1 MMHRARRGGGNNP
14 AIGIVQIN
22 PVATLNIAGNCNVT
36 RHLQRCLVAPT
47 FGEVLTAVQNH
58 SGFCHSYVL
67 AVRVLKLLCLFQG
80 LKTWE
85 PYAVGLQECG
95 GTGVTA
101 ESGPATGTDEWHVIL
116 QAAAKPSSTC

>member
-47 FGEVLTAVQNH
+47 FGEVLTAVQKH

-67 AVRVLKLLCLFQG
+67 AVRGFEASVPVPG
-80 LKTWE
+80 SE
-85 PYAVGLQECG
+85 DM
-95 GTGVTA
+95 GTLRSWLARVRGYRRDSRIRT
-101 ESGPATGTDEWHVIL
+101 SHRH
-116 QAAAKPSSTC
+116 